1 MKRLNLF
8 LILLALA
15 SCAWA
20 QTKARY
26 TERLDSIV
34 VYEYWMPSFENLTT
48 YKNYLNTSS
57 MGSKPISEKLKVKSE
72 KSKLLLLMISSPDG
86 W

>member
-1 MKRLNLF
+1 MKRINLF

-48 YKNYLNTSS
+48 YKNYL
-57 MGSKPISEKLKVKSE
+57 KSE
-72 KSKLLLLMISSPDG
+72 FIYNAKGQVAQILYYKRWDDDEGAGS
-86 W
+86 